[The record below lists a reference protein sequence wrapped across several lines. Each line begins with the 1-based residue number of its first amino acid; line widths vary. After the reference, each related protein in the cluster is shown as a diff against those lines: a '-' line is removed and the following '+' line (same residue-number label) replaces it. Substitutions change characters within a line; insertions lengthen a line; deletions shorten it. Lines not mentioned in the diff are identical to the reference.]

1 MKQLKQFLKKINW
14 SVVAQS
20 IVMFVLLASPL
31 LMSNTASAQSS
42 GTGLIGNLSNNS
54 TCANTGL
61 RCDTALD
68 LPTLFRTIINYAL
81 GIAFF
86 VSVIYLIYGGF
97 LYITSAG
104 NEESAEKGKNAIVY
118 SLIGI
123 VVIVL
128 SFVIVSAVYR
138 FVATNNGGGLG
149 A

>member
-1 MKQLKQFLKKINW
+1 MKQLKQFLKKNWVALAQMVVVFTIALAPVMVTQTAEAQFINNFTN
-14 SVVAQS
+14 ACE
-20 IVMFVLLASPL
+20 
-31 LMSNTASAQSS
+31 
-42 GTGLIGNLSNNS
+42 GTGV
-54 TCANTGL
+54 
-61 RCDTALD
+61 RCDDDVD
-68 LPTLFRTIINYAL
+68 LPALFKQIINYAL

-86 VSVIYLIYGGF
+86 VAVIYLIYGGF

-138 FVATNNGGGLG
+138 FVANNG
-149 A
+149 

>member
-1 MKQLKQFLKKINW
+1 VKQLKQLLKKTNW
-14 SVVAQS
+14 LVVAQMVV
-20 IVMFVLLASPL
+20 VMVIALAPFAFSGHA
-31 LMSNTASAQSS
+31 TAQTPYINNFTNQCQ
-42 GTGLIGNLSNNS
+42 GTGV
-54 TCANTGL
+54 
-61 RCDTALD
+61 RCDQNVD
-68 LPTLFRTIINYAL
+68 LPSLFKTIINYAL

-86 VSVIYLIYGGF
+86 VAVIYLIYGGF

-138 FVATNNGGGLG
+138 FVANNT
-149 A
+149 

>member
-14 SVVAQS
+14 LVVAQM
-20 IVMFVLLASPL
+20 VVVFALALAPL
-31 LMSNTASAQSS
+31 LISNSVAAQGNTPFINQFNNSCA
-42 GTGLIGNLSNNS
+42 GTGV
-54 TCANTGL
+54 
-61 RCDTALD
+61 RCEQNID
-68 LPTLFRTIINYAL
+68 LPSLFKTIINYAL

-86 VSVIYLIYGGF
+86 VAVIYLIYGGF

-118 SLIGI
+118 ALIGI

-138 FVATNNGGGLG
+138 FVANSNGSGGGTI
-149 A
+149 

>member
-1 MKQLKQFLKKINW
+1 M
-14 SVVAQS
+14 VV
-20 IVMFVLLASPL
+20 VFTLALAPL
-31 LMSNTASAQSS
+31 LVSRSASADTPFINQFSNS
-42 GTGLIGNLSNNS
+42 CQDTGVKCQQDVN
-54 TCANTGL
+54 
-61 RCDTALD
+61 
-68 LPTLFRTIINYAL
+68 LPTLFKTIINYAL

-138 FVATNNGGGLG
+138 FVASNNGVG
-149 A
+149 AGQ

>member
-14 SVVAQS
+14 LAVAQM
-20 IVMFVLLASPL
+20 VVVFVLALSPL
-31 LMSNTASAQSS
+31 LVSHSADAQGSSNSLINKLANNNSCQ
-42 GTGLIGNLSNNS
+42 GTGVRCESNI
-54 TCANTGL
+54 
-61 RCDTALD
+61 DI
-68 LPTLFRTIINYAL
+68 PELFRTVINYAL

-86 VSVIYLIYGGF
+86 VAVIYLIYGGF

-123 VVIVL
+123 IVIVL

-138 FVATNNGGGLG
+138 FVATNNASGGGV
-149 A
+149 

>member
-1 MKQLKQFLKKINW
+1 VKQLKQFLKKINW
-14 SVVAQS
+14 LVVAQM
-20 IVMFVLLASPL
+20 VVVFTLALSPL
-31 LMSNTASAQSS
+31 LINNTVHAQGPLINQLANNSSCS
-42 GTGLIGNLSNNS
+42 GTGVRCESNI
-54 TCANTGL
+54 
-61 RCDTALD
+61 D
-68 LPTLFRTIINYAL
+68 LPALFKTIINYAL

-86 VSVIYLIYGGF
+86 VAVIYLIYGGF

-138 FVATNNGGGLG
+138 FVANGNGSGTI
-149 A
+149 

>member
-1 MKQLKQFLKKINW
+1 VKQLKQFLKKTNW
-14 SVVAQS
+14 LVVAQM
-20 IVMFVLLASPL
+20 VVVLTLAMSPL
-31 LMSNTASAQSS
+31 LVSHTVSAQQPYINQFANNNSCQ
-42 GTGLIGNLSNNS
+42 GTGV
-54 TCANTGL
+54 
-61 RCDTALD
+61 RCDSTVD
-68 LPTLFRTIINYAL
+68 LPALFKTIINYAL

-86 VSVIYLIYGGF
+86 VAVIYLIYGGF

-138 FVATNNGGGLG
+138 FVANGNGAGGTV
-149 A
+149 